1 MRTLLMM
8 DGDQVLLNAV
18 ERTARS
24 LGFSVFAAKNGE
36 EFRQLYR
43 CHAPDV
49 ILLGIVMPE
58 VDGFELTAWLCEEG
72 ARVHLLLISGHTPL
86 YAKWLSHLVEVN
98 GVMSAEIL
106 QKPLDQTALVAA
118 LEGLARSPVPRK
130 IQEGSSNGTNDT
142 TPRRDA

>member
-24 LGFSVFAAKNGE
+24 LDFSVFAAQTGE

-43 CHAPDV
+43 CQAPDV

-58 VDGFELTAWLCEEG
+58 VDGFEITAWLCEEG
-72 ARVHLLLISGHTPL
+72 ATAHLLLVSAHTPL
-86 YAKWLSHLVEVN
+86 YAKWLTHLVEVN
-98 GVMSAEIL
+98 GGMSAEIL
-106 QKPLDQTALVAA
+106 QKPLNQTALIAA
-118 LEGLARSPVPRK
+118 LEGPALSQVPRK
-130 IQEGSSNGTNDT
+130 IQEGSSNGNDDT
-142 TPRRDA
+142 SPHRDA

>member
-24 LGFSVFAAKNGE
+24 LGFSVFVAKTGDD
-36 EFRQLYR
+36 FRKLYL

-58 VDGFELTAWLCEEG
+58 VDGFEITAWLCEEG
-72 ARVHLLLISGHTPL
+72 ATAHLLLVSAHTPL

-98 GVMSAEIL
+98 GGMSAEIL

-118 LEGLARSPVPRK
+118 LEGQAQSPVPRK
-130 IQEGSSNGTNDT
+130 IQEGSTNGNNDT
-142 TPRRDA
+142 PPYRDA

>member
-8 DGDQVLLNAV
+8 DGDQALLNAV

-24 LGFSVFAAKNGE
+24 LGFSVFVAKTGE

-43 CHAPDV
+43 CHGPDV

-58 VDGFELTAWLCEEG
+58 VDGFEMTAWLCEEG
-72 ARVHLLLISGHTPL
+72 ARAHLLLVSAHTPL

-98 GVMSAEIL
+98 GGMSAEIL
-106 QKPLDQTALVAA
+106 EKPLDQTALIAA
-118 LEGLARSPVPRK
+118 LEGLARSPARRSVK
-130 IQEGSSNGTNDT
+130 KGSSNGNNGI
-142 TPRRDA
+142 PRHRDV